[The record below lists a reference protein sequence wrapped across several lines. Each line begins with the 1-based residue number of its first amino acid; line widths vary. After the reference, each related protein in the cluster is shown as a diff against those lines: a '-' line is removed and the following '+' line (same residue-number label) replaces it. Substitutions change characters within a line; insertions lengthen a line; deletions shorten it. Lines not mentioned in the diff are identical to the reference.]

1 MSDKV
6 KALYVGFN
14 RSYTNPTFEIQIRI
28 FSSITDLSF
37 YGPGFSSDQDLQMG
51 IEKFASKYNYELLI
65 VDTYVFEFDYVQN
78 RTKPFGGD
86 FIRFTKD
93 QYYLFARSYNNFFRE
108 FQKAKILI
116 ANWDTFNIGLE
127 MIERL
132 INSNAFVLD
141 PGISSSSPIKVLE
154 ELYGTPVQGTDNWH
168 NFVTSYSE
176 RILSIPHTISMD
188 EIDFSPLSNRKHL
201 FSVIGA
207 PYPERKQA
215 YSLMKRYQKNDA
227 YLLKIRYGLLFRLS
241 DTLSF
246 NNLTN
251 IRNRYFSTCS
261 NSKFCYVSGGP
272 WMYPVRK
279 YFEIP
284 ARGSVAIGWPCVG
297 FKNYGFVD
305 KKNFLVA
312 KTNKEVK
319 KIIQEYSIS
328 EIQSI
333 AEKGRQLMIDFHSNI
348 ARAEQISSSLN
359 LILSNNFKGSTWQDG
374 KYFNIT

>member
-1 MSDKV
+1 MSKKV

-28 FSSITDLSF
+28 FTSITDLTF

-51 IEKFASKYNYELLI
+51 IEKFASKENYELLI
-65 VDTYVFEFDYVQN
+65 VDTYVFEFDHVQS

-86 FIRFTKD
+86 FIRFTKN
-93 QYYLFARSYNNFFRE
+93 QYYLYAKSYNDFFLD
-108 FQKAKILI
+108 FHKAKILI

-132 INSNAFVLD
+132 IKSNAFVLD
-141 PGISSSSPIKVLE
+141 PGISSSSPISELE
-154 ELYGTPVQGTDNWH
+154 ELYGSAVQGTDNWY
-168 NFVTSYSE
+168 NFLKSYSA
-176 RILSIPHTISMD
+176 RIISIPHTISID
-188 EIDFSPLSNRKHL
+188 ELDFTPLSNRKHL

-207 PYPERKQA
+207 PYPERRQA
-215 YSLMKRYQKNDA
+215 YNLMRRYQKNDA

-241 DTLSF
+241 DTLSL
-246 NNLTN
+246 NNLAN
-251 IRNRYFSTCS
+251 IRDRYFSTCI

-284 ARGSVAIGWPCVG
+284 ARGSVAIGWPCIG
-297 FKNYGFVD
+297 FNNYGFVD

-319 KIIQEYSIS
+319 KIIQEYSII
-328 EIQSI
+328 ELQSI
-333 AEKGRQLMIDFHSNI
+333 ADKGRQLIIDFHSNF
-348 ARAEQISSSLN
+348 ARTEQISSSLN
-359 LILSNNFKGSTWQDG
+359 LILSNNFKGSSWQDG
-374 KYFNIT
+374 KYFNII